1 MSTKIYA
8 SQEWVEERLL
18 NENDVLDIVMDLGLV
33 SPVVNENGMLYMSLK
48 MVKNLY
54 HLDTLESQFLMAIMS
69 I

>member
-33 SPVVNENGMLYMSLK
+33 SPVVNENGMLYTDENGLVYSL
-48 MVKNLY
+48 
-54 HLDTLESQFLMAIMS
+54 
-69 I
+69 